1 MLAGVA
7 SGLSQLTLLP
17 SAQATESRCAAMRH
31 CIRLHNSEK
40 GLACTWW
47 IWLVGGVS
55 ATCVAAIDIG
65 RPQTAWLVLRSNSTL
80 GEEAPAQ
87 KRQHCEIARNERRGT
102 TKLVLDYDPV

>member
-1 MLAGVA
+1 
-7 SGLSQLTLLP
+7 
-17 SAQATESRCAAMRH
+17 MRH

-65 RPQTAWLVLRSNSTL
+65 RPQTAWLVLRSNSAKAKKHLRRRNST
-80 GEEAPAQ
+80 
-87 KRQHCEIARNERRGT
+87 KRQHEANGKGLQSSFSTLIQSSRQAQVCLKVHE
-102 TKLVLDYDPV
+102 